1 MLYQLETMQVDNADK
16 IGEEEKAII
25 TKLIE
30 EGTALK
36 NNPDTTKDQFEAEFT
51 KYQEEMMKLYQKFG
65 ATNNAANPDS
75 ADVIENDA
83 PAGEPEG
90 QVIDTE

>member
-1 MLYQLETMQVDNADK
+1 MQVDNADK

-30 EGTALK
+30 EGTTLK
-36 NNPDTTKDQFEAEFT
+36 NNPETTKEQFEAEFT

-65 ATNNAANPDS
+65 ATNNAANPDA
-75 ADVIENDA
+75 ADVIEDESGST
-83 PAGEPEG
+83 PPEG
-90 QVIDTE
+90 QVIDAE